1 MGAPIDWGTGHYE
14 DTAAQLQRAAEA
26 VIAAAQLRVGER
38 VLDVGCGTGNAAL
51 LAAQAGAQVVG
62 VDPAARLLDV
72 ARDRAAAEQLAVTFL
87 PGDAAA
93 IPLDDT
99 SADAVV
105 SVFAVIFAPDP
116 EAAAAEL
123 ARVLAPGG
131 RIVISAWRP
140 DGAMVQMNGKA
151 ADAVRKAVGAPPGP
165 PGFAWHD
172 QDALSGLF
180 APHGLRVTVDERSL
194 AFTAASAKDYF
205 DLASRHP
212 MAVAGLAV
220 LDRLGQG
227 DALRAEL
234 LARLE
239 DANEDPAAFRMTSRY
254 VIATASGGSQE

>member
-1 MGAPIDWGTGHYE
+1 MGAPIDWGVGHYE
-14 DTAAQLQRAAEA
+14 ETAEQLLRASQA
-26 VIAAAQLRVGER
+26 VLVAARPRAGER

-51 LAAQAGAQVVG
+51 LAARAGAQVIG

-87 PGDAAA
+87 RGDAAA
-93 IPLDDT
+93 IPVDDA
-99 SADAVV
+99 SADAVL

-116 EAAAAEL
+116 EAAAAEM

-131 RIVISAWRP
+131 RIVLSAWWP
-140 DGAMVQMNGKA
+140 DGAMIRMNSKA
-151 ADAVRKAVGAPPGP
+151 ADTVRKAVGAPPEP

-172 QDALSGLF
+172 RDALSALF
-180 APHGLRVTVDERSL
+180 APHGLRVTVDEHSL
-194 AFTAASAKDYF
+194 AFTAISAKDYF

-220 LDRLGQG
+220 LDQLGQG

-234 LARLE
+234 LALLE
-239 DANEDPAAFRMTSRY
+239 DGNEDPAAFRITSRY
-254 VIATASGGSQE
+254 VIATASNGSQE